1 MTVKDEKT
9 EKPLAVAVIG
19 GGVFLCTK
27 SCKTYLLAAEATWKE
42 MQGNLIMH
50 EM

>member
-1 MTVKDEKT
+1 MKDEIT

-27 SCKTYLLAAEATWKE
+27 SCKSYLLVTEAAWKE
-42 MQGNLIMH
+42 M
-50 EM
+50 

>member
-1 MTVKDEKT
+1 MKSDVSGKKI
-9 EKPLAVAVIG
+9 LRIAMIG

-27 SCKTYLLAAEATWKE
+27 NSITYPPGAEATWKE

>member
-1 MTVKDEKT
+1 MTLKDEKI
-9 EKPLAVAVIG
+9 EKPLTVAVMG

-27 SCKTYLLAAEATWKE
+27 NSITYPPGAEAAWKE